1 MASLGKEKP
10 KYLNEHNVYVRSG
23 MATLDQLKAAVKE
36 FKKALG
42 RSSDPAIRKLEPG
55 EIEANI
61 VTNMKGETQHFGY
74 LWVEHPEVYWILC
87 GRNPD
92 GTERVEVVDETKPI
106 DDIDLDNID
115 FGAMDLNTI
124 ASMAPKEAPKIVKT
138 LPPLIHFPG
147 YEYTEE
153 QRAATY
159 KYLLEEEERQA
170 QAEKREPIPVE
181 VPKYG
186 YFELSRASTLE
197 LSKEQRPDILR
208 GEVPNWVTHKMLK
221 DAFGKFAI
229 SVISDK
235 PTVYHEKDSRN
246 SPIEI
251 YNYGHHFKIKLY
263 GTPVR
268 NRPDYKVVTIEYPM
282 SGYGTGIFAVQMRR
296 KTVFVNPKATSPE
309 QKEAVCIFDY
319 FRERKF

>member
-1 MASLGKEKP
+1 MASLGQEKP

-42 RSSDPAIRKLEPG
+42 RNSDPAIRKLESG
-55 EIEANI
+55 EIEVNV

-92 GTERVEVVDETKPI
+92 GTERVEIVQETKPA

-115 FGAMDLNTI
+115 FSMMDLNAI
-124 ASMAPKEAPKIVKT
+124 ASLAPKETPKIVKT
-138 LPPLIHFPG
+138 LPPLIIFPG
-147 YEYTEE
+147 YEYTDE
-153 QRAATY
+153 QRNATY
-159 KYLLEEEERQA
+159 KYLMEEEERQA
-170 QAEKREPIPVE
+170 QTEKRESLPIT

-208 GEVPNWVTHKMLK
+208 GEVPNWVTYKMLK
-221 DAFGKFAI
+221 DTFGKFAI
-229 SVISDK
+229 SIISDK
-235 PTVYHEKDSRN
+235 PTIYHEKDSRN
-246 SPIEI
+246 SPIDI
-251 YNYGHHFKIKLY
+251 YNYGGHFKIKIF
-263 GTPVR
+263 GTTVR
-268 NRPDYKVVTIEYPM
+268 NRPDYKVVTIEYPL

-296 KTVFVNPKATSPE
+296 KTIFANPKPATGEPKDS
-309 QKEAVCIFDY
+309 VCIFDY

>member
-1 MASLGKEKP
+1 MASAGREKP

-36 FKKALG
+36 FKNALG
-42 RSSDPAIRKLEPG
+42 RSSDPAIRKLEAG

-61 VTNMKGETQHFGY
+61 VTNMKGETQCFGF
-74 LWVEHPEVYWILC
+74 LWAEYPEVYWILC

-92 GTERVEVVDETKPI
+92 GSERVETVEETKPI
-106 DDIDLDNID
+106 DEIDLDNID
-115 FGAMDLNTI
+115 FSKMDLNAI
-124 ASMAPKEAPKIVKT
+124 ASMAPKETPKIIKT
-138 LPPLIHFPG
+138 LPPLIPFPG
-147 YEYTEE
+147 YEHTEE
-153 QRAATY
+153 QCIATH
-159 KYLLEEEERQA
+159 KYLLEEEATKA
-170 QAEKREPIPVE
+170 QAEKREPLHVP

-186 YFELSRASTLE
+186 YFELMRSSTME

-208 GEVPNWVTHKMLK
+208 GEVPNWVSYKMLK

-229 SVISDK
+229 SAVLDK
-235 PTVYHEKDSRN
+235 PTIYHEKDSRN

-251 YNYGHHFKIKLY
+251 YNYGHHFKIKIF

-282 SGYGTGIFAVQMRR
+282 SGYGTGIFALQMRR
-296 KTVFVNPKATSPE
+296 KTIFTNPKPVSGEA
-309 QKEAVCIFDY
+309 KEAVCIFDY